1 MPGVATRKTR
11 LHGRK
16 PSAAWLHA
24 TSLQKMV
31 GRDAN
36 DHAQAE
42 KKSMHRAPFAKGG
55 STKMHPARPPG
66 VGGGPSQGD
75 GQAPP
80 SLHSLW
86 GVEIM

>member
-42 KKSMHRAPFAKGG
+42 KRVQHRAPFAKGG
-55 STKMHPARPPG
+55 STKMLREQAAR
-66 VGGGPSQGD
+66 VRD
-75 GQAPP
+75 FDY
-80 SLHSLW
+80 
-86 GVEIM
+86 VTK